1 MGFNFKKS
9 TTFRLAQAAK
19 AQRARSGAHLSRIGL
34 HPGQEAVLKVLS
46 ETDGKTMSQL
56 ALALGVQPPT
66 VTKMVTRLTAQGLVF
81 RRISETDG
89 RLARVFLSEEGRD
102 RILQVDRA
110 WKRLEKEALAG
121 MDDKD
126 RKKLRR
132 LLRQVEKNL
141 SASFEDD
148 PDLEDEL
155 ENEDKTA
162 EAQAEKKVELEAAD

>member
-89 RLARVFLSEEGRD
+89 RLARVFLSEEGRE

-121 MDDKD
+121 MDEKD